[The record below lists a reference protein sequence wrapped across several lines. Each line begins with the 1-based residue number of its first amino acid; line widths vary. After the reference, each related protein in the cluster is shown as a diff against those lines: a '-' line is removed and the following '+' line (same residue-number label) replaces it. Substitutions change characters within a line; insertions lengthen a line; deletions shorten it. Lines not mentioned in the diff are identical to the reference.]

1 MEKLATQSGSFSYK
15 HDRRLNPSNEIKQLS
30 QIEVAPKGYW
40 GLRCVTHGE
49 FVERIEPDLA
59 KDKYHRDMFK
69 CSSGGEANMQPL
81 PVLLADD
88 VSLVQTPSEIFNR
101 SWWHVTREP
110 LVTLRSN
117 KLLHLGSLSAA
128 LHRAVLLKGM
138 DFENKGLHL
147 YRFQLDHE
155 SKIEN
160 RILVEATQGLS
171 VEELFRIDP
180 SRDTPRIQRYINVRE
195 APGSISLLI
204 DAGVI
209 KHWVETTLTGSP
221 LN

>member
-1 MEKLATQSGSFSYK
+1 MEKLATQSGSFIYK
-15 HDRRLNPSNEIKQLS
+15 HDRRLNPSGAITHLS
-30 QIEVAPKGYW
+30 QIEVAPKGFW

-49 FVERIEPDLA
+49 FVKRIEPDLA
-59 KDKYHRDMFK
+59 KDKYHKDMFK
-69 CSSGGEANMQPL
+69 CSSDGEAKMQPL

-88 VSLVQTPSEIFNR
+88 VSLVQTPSEISNR

-110 LVTLRSN
+110 LEALRSD
-117 KLLHLGSLSAA
+117 KLMHLGSLSAA
-128 LHRAVLLKGM
+128 FHRAVLLKGF
-138 DFENKGLHL
+138 DPHNKGLHL
-147 YRFQLDHE
+147 YKFQLDHA

-160 RILVEATQGLS
+160 RILIEATQGLT
-171 VEELFRIDP
+171 VEELFKIDP
-180 SRDTPRIQRYINVRE
+180 SPGTPRIHRYINVRE

-209 KHWVETTLTGSP
+209 KHFVETPLTGSP